1 MTTYLS
7 IYIYLSAISLSEV
20 KLSEDIKKSYFFLL
34 FIFMLLFI
42 SGRHYVGGDYIAYL
56 HLFNMSKV
64 NVLGGFSKL
73 QGLNY
78 IIQFLHKFNLNY
90 FSFNFL
96 CALVFLAGI
105 FKFLKISNERLF
117 VFILLIPTMIYV
129 VGMGYTRQS
138 VSIGFL
144 CFAIYYWTKNSNIKK
159 FIFFILSI
167 YMHIASIIFIFLFF
181 FKSYEKIKFTKNLI
195 IGFLFI
201 SLLLLFYTQ
210 TFDSLDDFSSALQLD
225 DKIVENSR
233 FKYLKFLAHLV
244 PCIIFIVFLKE
255 FKKDKRLY
263 PLYFCFFVSTITVII
278 GMNIFKQILA
288 ESSYIEVI
296 ADRIL
301 LPFLLI
307 ESLIFVRLCSVI
319 NFEFKFLF
327 KFLILFY
334 FGLILFIWLEFADN
348 SHAWKPYR
356 SILLEW

>member
-56 HLFNMSKV
+56 HLFNETKV

-334 FGLILFIWLEFADN
+334 FGLMLFIWLEFAAN